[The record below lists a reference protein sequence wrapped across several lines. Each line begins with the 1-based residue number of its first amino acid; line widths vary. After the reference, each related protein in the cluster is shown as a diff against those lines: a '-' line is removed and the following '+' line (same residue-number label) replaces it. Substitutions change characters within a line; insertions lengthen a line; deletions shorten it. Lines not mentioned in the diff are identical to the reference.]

1 MEDLKEHVRCM
12 MYGRKRDPIFF
23 RHTAT
28 SKSRCDSRDD
38 RQRNDYCQKHFQSIR
53 VNDKYKGK
61 LKGRVVCVFDDYLTH
76 GNTFEALRNLLIKCE
91 VKKIIFV
98 SIGKFER
105 RNESEYVQK
114 SFSIEGDVYS
124 GKYTAKFNTVAKHNV
139 EFDDDAR
146 LSLENL
152 KQLAEHLQ

>member
-1 MEDLKEHVRCM
+1 MN
-12 MYGRKRDPIFF
+12 GRKPEPLFI

-28 SKSRCDSRDD
+28 KKSRHDSREF
-38 RQRNDYCQKHFQSIR
+38 RQTNEYCLKHFRSIR

-76 GNTFEALRNLLIKCE
+76 GNTFEAIRNLLIKCG

-98 SIGKFER
+98 SIGKFKR
-105 RNESEYVQK
+105 YGESQYIQK

-124 GKYTAKFNTVAKHNV
+124 GNYTVEFNNAACHEV
-139 EFDDDAR
+139 EFDHAAR
-146 LSLENL
+146 RSLENL
-152 KQLAEHLQ
+152 GELAIHLC

>member
-1 MEDLKEHVRCM
+1 M
-12 MYGRKRDPIFF
+12 MYGRKREPIFI

-28 SKSRCDSRDD
+28 SKSRDD
-38 RQRNDYCQKHFQSIR
+38 KPYLKLRNDYCQKHFQSIR

-61 LKGRVVCVFDDYLTH
+61 LKGRVVCVLDDYLTY

-98 SIGKFER
+98 SIGKFKCAG
-105 RNESEYVQK
+105 ESQYVQK

-124 GKYTAKFNTVAKHNV
+124 GKYTAKFNTDAKHDAQ
-139 EFDDDAR
+139 FDVAAR
-146 LSLENL
+146 RSLENL
-152 KQLAEHLQ
+152 IQLAEHLQ